1 VSGFSA
7 EWLALREPHDAAA
20 RAVALVER
28 LRRTSAARPN
38 GGVAAPR
45 TIVDLGA
52 GSGANLR
59 WLAPRLGG
67 EQVWNLVDHDESL
80 LAAAARA
87 LGDWAASRGAQLR
100 IDGEPRDAGRAQLV
114 VRGADFSCRVRRA
127 RVDLASELARIEL
140 PLRALVTSSALLD
153 LVSARWL
160 EALAHRCRA
169 AAADVYFA
177 LTYDGRTVCTP
188 AEPEDSEVLDLLNRH
203 QTGDKGFGPAL
214 GPTAAQHAAEVFAS
228 LGYGVTVHASDWS
241 IPARDAPL
249 QRALLAGWLDAA
261 VEIAPPRTG
270 ALRAWHARRLAHVD
284 ALRSQIAVGHVD
296 FVGIHAR

>member
-1 VSGFSA
+1 MSGFSA

-38 GGVAAPR
+38 GGAAAPR

-59 WLAPRLGG
+59 WL
-67 EQVWNLVDHDESL
+67 DHDESL

-87 LGDWAASRGAQLR
+87 LGDWAASRGAELR

-249 QRALLAGWLDAA
+249 QRALLAGWPERAA
-261 VEIAPPRTG
+261 